1 MILKSFFIL
10 LILEGISI
18 LNWIFMKT
26 KFKAFT
32 LVETIIVLV
41 AFSIII
47 TTMLA
52 GISAYKRFLW
62 SSRAGVMT
70 TNITRE
76 WVELM
81 YHIRD
86 TNREK
91 YEFDKDKQIFYA
103 SGVSNFSTGYYR
115 LTTKINAFNQKEII
129 AQKINVW
136 FDDVYNQFAKHYE
149 LNKNLTNQFKLSV
162 ASGDFSTGEQ
172 EIFRDGDFYRIVK
185 IEGIFCKN
193 MEASCSVYDPREL
206 EFCVK
211 TFFVAHQGS
220 INETE
225 ICSVLTNFLK

>member
-91 YEFDKDKQIFYA
+91 YEFDKDKQVFYA
-103 SGVSNFSTGYYR
+103 SGTSDFSTGYYR
-115 LTTKINAFNQKEII
+115 LTTKFNALNQKETI
-129 AQKINVW
+129 AQKINDN
-136 FDDVYNQFAKHYE
+136 FNDIYNQFPKVYE
-149 LNKNLTNQFKLSV
+149 ENKNLTNQFKLSI
-162 ASGDFSTGEQ
+162 ASWDFTTGEQ
-172 EIFRDGDFYRIVK
+172 EILRDGDFYRIVK
-185 IEGIFCKN
+185 VDWIVCKN
-193 MEASCSVYDPREL
+193 APSCNQKDPREL